1 MLVLA
6 AFLVVAWLPGAV
18 LFRVPWFDR
27 PRRAQLAAE
36 ERLYWTVVLSVV
48 GSLAWVL
55 VLAAAHRYS
64 FRALLVAD
72 SLTAVVVAA
81 MARFD
86 LRLGPSARW
95 PGTAALVPLALVILS
110 AWRFLP
116 PSEYVIGGKDPGVY
130 LNEGIQIAQRG
141 GLIVAD
147 ETVAAVPAFARP
159 LFFPTDV
166 NRPYYLS
173 LRFMGFYIRDP
184 DTGAVISQFQHAF
197 PAAIAIGYGLG
208 GLTGARRAVV
218 ACAML
223 GVLGLYFAGARLFGR
238 PTAAAAATLLVLNV
252 IELWFARYPN
262 VEVLIQAL
270 LIASLLAAA
279 RAQVDGDPFFAPVTG
294 VLLGMLLFTRF
305 DAALVVVTV
314 IAAQALGYV
323 ALTQRM
329 HWTFWPALAIPAS
342 LCGWYLV
349 GPMRAYS
356 ELPLAFVARLP
367 WGFYA
372 AFVAGSVA
380 LLAIV
385 VSAHRSPWTATR
397 VRQLVPAALAVI
409 VTLLAVYAFEFRH
422 PGDRLA
428 AADADALRTFAIF
441 YVTVPALIAAVI
453 GYAVI
458 GRTVFWR
465 DPALLLTF
473 TAFSLFFFYKLRI
486 VPVHFWAARRFVP
499 IILPGTLLLAA
510 AAALAGVRGRWQ
522 LLRVLRVPIAVVF
535 LGLLAVNYARASRP
549 VADHVEYAGV
559 IPKLEQIA
567 SGLADDDLLI
577 VESRNAS
584 DVHVLALPLAYI
596 YARQVLVLSSP
607 APDKPTFAGFLNWAR
622 SRYRRVLFMG
632 GGGTDL
638 LSSQWSVR
646 PISSERFQIPEYD
659 APNQAYPQGVRRKEF
674 DYSLYA
680 FEPAV
685 KETAPF
691 ELDVGVSDDLNVI
704 RFHAKERTD
713 THTFRWSQDQSF
725 IVVSR
730 FRPQDRTLALWMSNG
745 GRPPAAPP
753 ADVSVRV
760 GDRLLGSVRVG
771 DGFSEYDLAIPPDL
785 AGSLAERGE
794 PVRLVLRSTVWNPY
808 RVLGLPDDRDLGVMV
823 DRVAVR

>member
-36 ERLYWTVVLSVV
+36 ERLYWTVMLSVV
-48 GSLAWVL
+48 ASLAWVL

-116 PSEYVIGGKDPGVY
+116 PSEYIIGGKDPGVY

-305 DAALVVVTV
+305 DAALVVVAV

-372 AFVAGSVA
+372 AFVAGCVA

-453 GYAVI
+453 GYAVDRPDRVLARP
-458 GRTVFWR
+458 GAAADVHGVQPVLFLQAADR
-465 DPALLLTF
+465 PGALLGGPPVRADHPARHAPAGGRRGAGGRPGPVATPARAPRADRGCLSRPAGGELRARV
-473 TAFSLFFFYKLRI
+473 TAG
-486 VPVHFWAARRFVP
+486 RRP
-499 IILPGTLLLAA
+499 R
-510 AAALAGVRGRWQ
+510 GVRGRHPQ
-522 LLRVLRVPIAVVF
+522 A
-535 LGLLAVNYARASRP
+535 
-549 VADHVEYAGV
+549 
-559 IPKLEQIA
+559 
-567 SGLADDDLLI
+567 
-577 VESRNAS
+577 
-584 DVHVLALPLAYI
+584 
-596 YARQVLVLSSP
+596 
-607 APDKPTFAGFLNWAR
+607 
-622 SRYRRVLFMG
+622 
-632 GGGTDL
+632 GTD
-638 LSSQWSVR
+638 R
-646 PISSERFQIPEYD
+646 IGP
-659 APNQAYPQGVRRKEF
+659 
-674 DYSLYA
+674 
-680 FEPAV
+680 
-685 KETAPF
+685 
-691 ELDVGVSDDLNVI
+691 
-704 RFHAKERTD
+704 
-713 THTFRWSQDQSF
+713 
-725 IVVSR
+725 
-730 FRPQDRTLALWMSNG
+730 
-745 GRPPAAPP
+745 GR
-753 ADVSVRV
+753 
-760 GDRLLGSVRVG
+760 
-771 DGFSEYDLAIPPDL
+771 
-785 AGSLAERGE
+785 
-794 PVRLVLRSTVWNPY
+794 
-808 RVLGLPDDRDLGVMV
+808 
-823 DRVAVR
+823 